1 MTTETNTHLKIC
13 ITELDNNTIKLYQNA
28 INKFNKCKSDIHRD
42 SGFDLFIPDEI
53 YDELYIGNT
62 IKVDHKVQCAMYS
75 DTGRPLPYYL
85 YPRSSIS
92 KTPLRLANSVGI
104 IDSGYRGNLIA
115 KLDYVKD
122 VYVNDEKWQCPPGT
136 RLMQICAHN
145 LLPITSIKM
154 VSSLDDTT
162 RGVGGFGSTGK

>member
-1 MTTETNTHLKIC
+1 MANMQTHLKIC
-13 ITELDNNTIKLYQNA
+13 IKDLNEYTIKLYQDA
-28 INKFNKCKSDIHRD
+28 ITQFNTHKTDIHRD

-53 YDELYIGNT
+53 CTGLYIGNT

-75 DTGRPLPYYL
+75 DTNRPLPYYL

-122 VYVNDEKWQCPPGT
+122 VSVSGEEWQCPPGT

-145 LLPITSIKM
+145 LLPISTVELVM
-154 VSSLDDTT
+154 TLDDTT
-162 RGVGGFGSTGK
+162 RGTGGFGSTGA